1 MNIDYLVRIKKALPE
16 NIRIKI
22 DSVNIENF
30 TDLATKTNPPE
41 CHFIQ
46 FIQAKFYGEKSITN
60 RKQSEGW
67 LTIGEIDN
75 YDDIIFLW
83 DEQYDEYLPI
93 VLDIVLKSDL
103 EVVIRRG
110 SSQNYTRYYT
120 RGVFRSIN

>member
-22 DSVNIENF
+22 DSVNVENI
-30 TDLATKTNPPE
+30 TDLATKINPPE
-41 CHFIQ
+41 CYFITL
-46 FIQAKFYGEKSITN
+46 IQAKFYAEKSITN
-60 RKQSEGW
+60 CKQSEGW
-67 LTIGEIDN
+67 LAIGEIDN